1 VPSKISK
8 SLQAVVATVLLCT
21 VPVWPTAFA
30 KSHKVVQPPASVAE
44 VEDALRTEAPDAG
57 ASALAQIQVFTP
69 HRNAGYLWRND
80 RENTDSRIYNFRTSR
95 SALNKGAWRPSEV
108 GLRELRISGSGQP
121 DGDQFGELISTLKK
135 EAVSGPIYIVDL
147 REESHGFFDK
157 HAASWYGKHN
167 WANVG
172 MTTEAIRKDESKR
185 LNAEIGK
192 IVSLSTFKKGKVV
205 LETPLLVHNTATE
218 AQLVEAAGGKY
229 ARFTLSDQVGPDP
242 AQVDAFL
249 KFYRGLPQNAWLHF
263 HCHAGMGRTTTFM
276 TMVDI
281 IKNAK
286 NVPVEDIAARQY
298 LLHGANLLGGLSS
311 NPQSWNE
318 LAQEGRAQFVKYFY
332 DYVQAYPKLNKSWS
346 SWIGKQM
353 PRK

>member
-8 SLQAVVATVLLCT
+8 SLQAAVATILLCT
-21 VPVWPTAFA
+21 VPAWPMAFA
-30 KSHKVVQPPASVAE
+30 KSHKVVVPPASVSE

-57 ASALAQIQVFTP
+57 GSALAQIQVFTP
-69 HRNAGYLWRND
+69 HRNAGYLWRGD
-80 RENTDSRIYNFRTSR
+80 RENFDNSINNFRTSR
-95 SALNKGAWRPSEV
+95 SPLRKGAWRPSEV

-121 DGDQFGELISTLKK
+121 DGDQFGTLIRDLRK
-135 EAVSGPIYIVDL
+135 EAGSGPIYIVDL
-147 REESHGFFDK
+147 REESHGFFAG
-157 HAASWYGKHN
+157 HAVSWYGKHN

-172 MTTEAIRKDESKR
+172 LTTEAILKDENKR
-185 LNAEIGK
+185 LNAEKGK
-192 IVSLSTFKKGKVV
+192 NVDISVFKKGKVV
-205 LETPLLVHNTATE
+205 SQSVLFVSNVATE
-218 AQLVEAAGGKY
+218 AQLVQAAGGKY

-249 KFYRGLPQNAWLHF
+249 KFYRSLPQDAWLHF

-298 LLHGANLLGGLSS
+298 LLHGANLLGGLSN